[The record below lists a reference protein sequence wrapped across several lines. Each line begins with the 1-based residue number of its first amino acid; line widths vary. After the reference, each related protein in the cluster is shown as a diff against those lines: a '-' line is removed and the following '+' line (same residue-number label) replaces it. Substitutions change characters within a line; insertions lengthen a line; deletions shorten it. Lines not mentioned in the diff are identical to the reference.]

1 MTDVQIIQMSLAK
14 NPRGAYN
21 SAKNSG
27 SACVLRGTRVEVI
40 YKDGSRRMIHQI
52 LQAKVKVDHSRIVFP
67 K

>member
-1 MTDVQIIQMSLAK
+1 MTDVQKIQKSLAK

-27 SACVLRGTRVEVI
+27 SACVLNGTRVEVVH
-40 YKDGSRRMIHQI
+40 KDGSRRTIHQVS
-52 LQAKVKVDHSRIVFP
+52 QAKVKVDQSRIVFP